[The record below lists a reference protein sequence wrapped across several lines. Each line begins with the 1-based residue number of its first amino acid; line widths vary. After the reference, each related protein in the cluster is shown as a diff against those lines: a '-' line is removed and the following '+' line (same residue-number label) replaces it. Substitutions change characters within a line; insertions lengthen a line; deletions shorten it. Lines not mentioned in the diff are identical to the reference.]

1 MKTFTRLSIL
11 LFFMAIVFACKK
23 DDPAPAVIKSSAK
36 DITDFTI
43 SGVSATV
50 DVTAKTIKAS
60 VPAGTD
66 ASKLAPTVNV
76 SSKATVSPASGVAQD
91 FTKAV
96 TYTVTA
102 EDGTS
107 QAFTVTIAV
116 NKYDYEIAIEA
127 KYKAMGWDKDGHA
140 LFNGTGPVKTMAGKG
155 YVQYYA
161 FGSRKTAIYYYEGK
175 GAFAMDTGEMTTYDN
190 AGQDKFSFVVSDP
203 KPCGTGCGYNDLI
216 MTADN
221 SEGINILG
229 NFVYGNIYAKYKDF
243 KRWDGPLGLPTSS
256 ETPGANSYTDKG
268 RFTLFK
274 NGLIVFRADIGTQ
287 AVWGKIYKLWSA
299 TDFERGWLRFPTT
312 SCDINTAEGK
322 QLVRF
327 QNGVINGLDI
337 CGSYQNAAGETMFQN
352 GVRAANPTAVPCYNP

>member
-1 MKTFTRLSIL
+1 MKTITRLSIL

-50 DVTAKTIKAS
+50 DATAKTIKAS

-190 AGQDKFSFVVSDP
+190 TGQDKFSFVVSDP

-216 MTADN
+216 MVADN

-229 NFVYGNIYAKYKDF
+229 NFVYGNIYAKYKEF

-256 ETPGANSYTDKG
+256 ELNTPANATDKG
-268 RFTLFK
+268 RF
-274 NGLIVFRADIGTQ
+274 N
-287 AVWGKIYKLWSA
+287 
-299 TDFERGWLRFPTT
+299 
-312 SCDINTAEGK
+312 N
-322 QLVRF
+322 F
-327 QNGVINGLDI
+327 QNGTIWFTPTVGTVALWGKVLKLYAAIDYERSWLKFPKESCDPNKGDANQRVSFQGGSIGVGSTGTCGNYYDTSGL
-337 CGSYQNAAGETMFQN
+337 SVSQK
-352 GVRAANPTAVPCYNP
+352 GVSGGTIPCY